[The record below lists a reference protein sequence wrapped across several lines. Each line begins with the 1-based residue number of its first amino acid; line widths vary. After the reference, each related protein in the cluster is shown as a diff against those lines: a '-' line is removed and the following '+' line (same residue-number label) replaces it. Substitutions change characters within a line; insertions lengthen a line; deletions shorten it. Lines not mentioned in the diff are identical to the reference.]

1 MPAAGSEPTDSS
13 PSRNAIRSAVEIAIR
28 LGAIAL
34 LVGWCLMIIAPFLGI
49 VVWAL
54 IIAIAVDDGFEK
66 VCAWLDGRRVWA
78 AVLYVGLALLLI
90 FGPTVLLSE
99 TLVSAA
105 QDYAHRLKAGELVV
119 PPPAAAV
126 RDFPVVG
133 PMVYDAWLR
142 ASENLGETL
151 TRLAPQLRPVSGWL
165 LNAASSVGVGILEL
179 IGSILIAGV
188 MLVRSQLREEAIR
201 QFAVRMAG
209 PERGPELAQLARAT
223 VRSVVQGILGV
234 AALQAILAGT
244 GFVVAGIPGA
254 GLWALL
260 VLVAAIV
267 QLPVILIMVIPIVIG
282 FSTLGGA
289 AAGGLMVWCMAV
301 GLIDNVLKPILF
313 GRGVRVPMLVI
324 FMGALGGMLTMGIIG
339 LFLGSVVLAVGFEL
353 FKAWLADA
361 EGEDSPGGP
370 TPGSTTGSSAAGAIA
385 RTSI

>member
-1 MPAAGSEPTDSS
+1 MRAADSEPTDPS
-13 PSRNAIRSAVEIAIR
+13 PSPPSPPAIRSAVEIAIR

-34 LVGWCLMIIAPFLGI
+34 LVGWCLMIVAPFLGI

-54 IIAIAVDDGFEK
+54 IITIAVDDSYEK
-66 VCAWLDGRRVWA
+66 VCAWLGGRRVWA
-78 AVLYVGLALLLI
+78 ALLYVGLALLLI

-105 QDYAHRLKAGELVV
+105 QDYAQRLKGGELVV
-119 PPPAAAV
+119 PPPNAAV

-142 ASENLGETL
+142 ASQNLGETL
-151 TRLAPQLRPVSGWL
+151 SRLAPQLRPVSGWL
-165 LNAASSVGVGILEL
+165 LKTASSVGIGILQL
-179 IGSILIAGV
+179 IASILIAGV
-188 MLVRSQLREEAIR
+188 MLVRSKLREEAIQ
-201 QFAVRMAG
+201 QFAIRMAG
-209 PERGPELAQLARAT
+209 PVRGPELAKLARAT

-244 GFVVAGIPGA
+244 GFVIAGIPGA

-267 QLPVILIMVIPIVIG
+267 QLPVILIMLIPIVIG
-282 FSTLGGA
+282 FSTLSGV

-301 GLIDNVLKPILF
+301 GLVDNVLKPILF

-361 EGEDSPGGP
+361 DGD
-370 TPGSTTGSSAAGAIA
+370 GSSQSLTSTSPAGAIS
-385 RTSI
+385 RMSS